1 MGVRPPQNLWD
12 GLPSVSSPVD
22 PPSAGGFGDLPALI
36 AGTKALIETLR
47 PAILLQHPEVETAVG
62 IVSVAPRRNLCH
74 EPRANA
80 PPLVLGSDVEV
91 IEQRSPSLV
100 VSTVAAGKADQFVV
114 LKSENDELIWRRRRE
129 PLLPDA
135 EPLLD
140 DITVEILVPI
150 GPAIVSPPAL
160 GVQTGDRRCVRP
172 GGFSK
177 SHDRLAFSELH
188 PYAAN

>member
-1 MGVRPPQNLWD
+1 
-12 GLPSVSSPVD
+12 
-22 PPSAGGFGDLPALI
+22 
-36 AGTKALIETLR
+36 
-47 PAILLQHPEVETAVG
+47 
-62 IVSVAPRRNLCH
+62 
-74 EPRANA
+74 
-80 PPLVLGSDVEV
+80 LVLGSDVEV

-188 PYAAN
+188 PYAAS